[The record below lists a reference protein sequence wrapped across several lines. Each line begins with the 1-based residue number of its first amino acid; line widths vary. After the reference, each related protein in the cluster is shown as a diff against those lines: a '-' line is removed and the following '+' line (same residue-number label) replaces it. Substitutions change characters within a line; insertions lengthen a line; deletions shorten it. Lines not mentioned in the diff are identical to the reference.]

1 MKKSTKT
8 IATMLILALVVV
20 CMAPMVS
27 AKTTYVTKKE
37 LIKDR
42 KEAIAALNKWG
53 TAAGTENIYIRD
65 LCTQALKLVPD
76 ITQSCDDVVEV
87 GASGKITPN
96 WKNMTPDLDCKEF
109 KGVKWKSS
117 NPKVLKVTSSGKVT
131 ALKKGKATITATS
144 ISSGK
149 SSKVKITVIDEIDW

>member
-1 MKKSTKT
+1 
-8 IATMLILALVVV
+8 
-20 CMAPMVS
+20 
-27 AKTTYVTKKE
+27 
-37 LIKDR
+37 
-42 KEAIAALNKWG
+42 
-53 TAAGTENIYIRD
+53 
-65 LCTQALKLVPD
+65 
-76 ITQSCDDVVEV
+76 
-87 GASGKITPN
+87 
-96 WKNMTPDLDCKEF
+96 MTPDLDCKEF